1 MCLPKG
7 ARELPLNLRFNKPLF
22 SAHDLAN
29 KLSPLICKPPV
40 KGHLLQEAFWDPPP
54 SLPSGT
60 LHLELLYQGHP
71 SLHLQ
76 LFYKCLWISLS
87 LPQTK
92 PNFFLPS
99 DPHS

>member
-1 MCLPKG
+1 MRLPKG

-71 SLHLQ
+71 SR
-76 LFYKCLWISLS
+76 CISNYFIS
-87 LPQTK
+87 ACG
-92 PNFFLPS
+92 
-99 DPHS
+99 